1 MLPERLKELRLA
13 KHLTQE
19 DVANFL
25 GITRPAYTAYE
36 SGKRQPDDSTKMK
49 LAQYYSVTVDYLL
62 GVNKTPAWATQQ
74 QVTDLKTWLDDPA
87 AMDGFS
93 FGGAELTEDE
103 KDKLKMSM
111 TQIFWNRLNLKR
123 MPINKDE
130 GGDNK

>member
-1 MLPERLKELRLA
+1 MYGQRILEMRTKRGYTQDSLGAVLNVSPKTIGTWEREDRKPPID
-13 KHLTQE
+13 KLTQMAKLF
-19 DVANFL
+19 DV
-25 GITRPAYTAYE
+25 TT
-36 SGKRQPDDSTKMK
+36 
-49 LAQYYSVTVDYLL
+49 DYLL
-62 GVNKTPAWATQQ
+62 GVNKTPEWATEQ